1 MVNAIVIDDD
11 RDTVDVF
18 VDYLRLLNVDVWGVG
33 YDGKAAVELFELHR
47 PNLVFLDLM
56 MPEYDGFYALERI
69 RKIDAAAKVIVVT
82 ADLRNDTEEALRKLN
97 PTEIIYKPYN
107 PEQLKTIIER
117 LSK

>member
-1 MVNAIVIDDD
+1 MSAIVIDDD

-18 VDYLRLLNVDVWGVG
+18 VDYLSLLNVDVWGVG

-69 RKIDAAAKVIVVT
+69 RNIDATAKIIVVT
-82 ADLRNDTEEALRKLN
+82 ADLRSDTEEMLRRLN
-97 PTEIIYKPYN
+97 PTEVIYKPYN
-107 PEQLKTIIER
+107 PEQLKNIIEK
-117 LSK
+117 LTK